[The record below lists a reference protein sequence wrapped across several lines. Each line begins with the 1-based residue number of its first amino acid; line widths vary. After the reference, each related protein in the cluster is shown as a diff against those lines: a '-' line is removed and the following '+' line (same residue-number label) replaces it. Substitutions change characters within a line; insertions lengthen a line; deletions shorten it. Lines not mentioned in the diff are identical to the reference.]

1 MKAELFRKGDIAVI
15 LVILI
20 AAALFWGIRQSEQTD
35 KLEAVI
41 TVNGETVETI
51 DLSSVKEKQIFEF
64 DTTPKVIIAAENG
77 EIYFES
83 SDCDDKLCINCGKL
97 SRKGDT
103 AVCLPAKTVVTVSG
117 SDVGVM
123 TY

>member
-1 MKAELFRKGDIAVI
+1 MKTKLFKKGDIAVI
-15 LVILI
+15 LIILV
-20 AAALFWGIRQSEQTD
+20 AAALFWFFRTKQTD
-35 KLEAVI
+35 RLEAVI

-51 DLSSVKEKQIFEF
+51 DLSAVKEKRIIEL
-64 DTTPKVIIAAENG
+64 DTDPKVVIAAENSA
-77 EIYFES
+77 IYFES
-83 SDCDDKLCINCGKL
+83 AECDDKLCINCGKL

-117 SDVGVM
+117 SDIGVM

>member
-1 MKAELFRKGDIAVI
+1 MKTKLFKKGDIAVI
-15 LVILI
+15 LVILV
-20 AAALFWGIRQSEQTD
+20 AAALFWFFRAQQTD
-35 KLEAVI
+35 RLEAVI

-51 DLSSVKEKQIFEF
+51 DLSAVKEKRIIEL
-64 DTTPKVIIAAENG
+64 DTDPKVVIAAENG
-77 EIYFES
+77 AIYFES
-83 SDCDDKLCINCGKL
+83 AECDDKLCINCGKL

>member
-1 MKAELFRKGDIAVI
+1 MKTKLFKKGDIAVI
-15 LVILI
+15 LVILV
-20 AAALFWGIRQSEQTD
+20 AAALFWFFRTQQTD
-35 KLEAVI
+35 RLEAVI

-51 DLSSVKEKQIFEF
+51 DLSAVKEKRIIEL
-64 DTTPKVIIAAENG
+64 DTDPRVVIAAENG
-77 EIYFES
+77 TIYFES
-83 SDCDDKLCINCGKL
+83 AECDDKLCINCGKL

>member
-1 MKAELFRKGDIAVI
+1 MKTKLFKKGDIAVI
-15 LVILI
+15 LVILV
-20 AAALFWGIRQSEQTD
+20 AAALFWFFRTQQTD
-35 KLEAVI
+35 RLEAVI

-51 DLSSVKEKQIFEF
+51 DLSAVKEKRIVEL
-64 DTTPKVIIAAENG
+64 DTDPKVVIAAENG
-77 EIYFES
+77 AIYFES
-83 SDCDDKLCINCGKL
+83 AECDDKLCINCGKL

>member
-1 MKAELFRKGDIAVI
+1 MKTKLFKKGDIAVI
-15 LVILI
+15 LVILV
-20 AAALFWGIRQSEQTD
+20 AAALFWFFRTQQTD
-35 KLEAVI
+35 RLEAVI
-41 TVNGETVETI
+41 TVDGETVETI
-51 DLSSVKEKQIFEF
+51 DLSAVKEKRIIEL
-64 DTTPKVIIAAENG
+64 DTDPKVVIAAENG
-77 EIYFES
+77 AIYFES
-83 SDCDDKLCINCGKL
+83 ADCDDKLCINCGKL

>member
-1 MKAELFRKGDIAVI
+1 MKTKLFKKGDIAVI
-15 LVILI
+15 LVILV
-20 AAALFWGIRQSEQTD
+20 AAAFFWFFRTQQTD
-35 KLEAVI
+35 RLEAVI

-51 DLSSVKEKQIFEF
+51 DLSAVKEKRIIEL
-64 DTTPKVIIAAENG
+64 DTDPKVVIAAENG
-77 EIYFES
+77 AIYFES
-83 SDCDDKLCINCGKL
+83 AECDDKLCINCGKL

>member
-1 MKAELFRKGDIAVI
+1 MKTKLFRKGDIAVI
-15 LVILI
+15 LVILVT
-20 AAALFWGIRQSEQTD
+20 AAAFRLYQTKQSD

-41 TVNGETVETI
+41 TVDGKTVETI
-51 DLSSVKEKQIFEF
+51 DLSAVDGKRTIEL
-64 DTTPKVIIAAENG
+64 DTAPKVVIAVEKGA
-77 EIYFES
+77 IYFEEAE
-83 SDCDDKLCINCGKL
+83 CDDKLCINCGKL

-117 SDVGVM
+117 SDVDVM

>member
-1 MKAELFRKGDIAVI
+1 MKTKLFKKGDIAVI
-15 LVILI
+15 LVILV
-20 AAALFWGIRQSEQTD
+20 AAALFWFFRTQQTD
-35 KLEAVI
+35 CLEAVI

-51 DLSSVKEKQIFEF
+51 DLSTVKEKRIIEL
-64 DTTPKVIIAAENG
+64 DTDPKVVIAAENG
-77 EIYFES
+77 AIYFES
-83 SDCDDKLCINCGKL
+83 AECDDKLCINCGKL

>member
-1 MKAELFRKGDIAVI
+1 MKTKLFKKGDIAVI
-15 LVILI
+15 LVILV
-20 AAALFWGIRQSEQTD
+20 AAALFWFFRTQQTD
-35 KLEAVI
+35 RLEAVI
-41 TVNGETVETI
+41 TVGGETVETI
-51 DLSSVKEKQIFEF
+51 DLSAVKEKRIIEL
-64 DTTPKVIIAAENG
+64 DTDPKVVIAAENG
-77 EIYFES
+77 TIYFES
-83 SDCDDKLCINCGKL
+83 AECDDKLCINCGKL

>member
-1 MKAELFRKGDIAVI
+1 MKTKLLKKGDIAVI
-15 LVILI
+15 LVILV
-20 AAALFWGIRQSEQTD
+20 AAALFWFFRTQQTD
-35 KLEAVI
+35 RLEAVI

-51 DLSSVKEKQIFEF
+51 DLSAVKEKRIIEL
-64 DTTPKVIIAAENG
+64 DTDPKVVIAAENG
-77 EIYFES
+77 TIYFES
-83 SDCDDKLCINCGKL
+83 AECDDKLCINRGKL

>member
-1 MKAELFRKGDIAVI
+1 MKTKLFKKGDIAVI
-15 LVILI
+15 LVILV
-20 AAALFWGIRQSEQTD
+20 AAALFWFFRTQQTD
-35 KLEAVI
+35 RLEAVI

-51 DLSSVKEKQIFEF
+51 DLSAVREKRIIEL
-64 DTTPKVIIAAENG
+64 DTDPKVVIAAENG
-77 EIYFES
+77 AIYFES
-83 SDCDDKLCINCGKL
+83 AECDDKLCINCGKL

>member
-1 MKAELFRKGDIAVI
+1 MKTKLIRKGDIAVV
-15 LVILI
+15 LVILLV
-20 AAALFWGIRQSEQTD
+20 AAVTWFFQTRQTD

-51 DLSSVKEKQIFEF
+51 DLSSVKEKTSFAL
-64 DTTPKVIIAAENG
+64 DTEPAVIITAENG
-77 EIYFES
+77 AIYFEKA
-83 SDCDDKLCINCGKL
+83 DCDDKLCINCGKL

-103 AVCLPAKTVVTVSG
+103 AVCLPARTVVTVSG
-117 SDVGVM
+117 SDIDAL

>member
-1 MKAELFRKGDIAVI
+1 MKTKLFKKGDIAVI
-15 LVILI
+15 LVILV
-20 AAALFWGIRQSEQTD
+20 AATLFWFFRTQQTD
-35 KLEAVI
+35 RLEAVI

-51 DLSSVKEKQIFEF
+51 DLSAVKEKRIIEL
-64 DTTPKVIIAAENG
+64 DTDPKVVIAAENG
-77 EIYFES
+77 TIYFES
-83 SDCDDKLCINCGKL
+83 AECDDKLCINCGKL

>member
-1 MKAELFRKGDIAVI
+1 MKTKLFKKGDIAVI

-20 AAALFWGIRQSEQTD
+20 VAAVFWFCQSQNAD
-35 KLEAVI
+35 RLEAVI
-41 TVNGETVETI
+41 TVNGKTVETI
-51 DLSSVKEKQIFEF
+51 DLSSVKEKRIIEL
-64 DTTPKVIIAAENG
+64 DTDPKVVIAAENG

-83 SDCDDKLCINCGKL
+83 ADCDDKLCINCGKL
-97 SRKGDT
+97 NRKGDT

-117 SDVGVM
+117 SDIGVM

>member
-1 MKAELFRKGDIAVI
+1 MKTKLFKKGDIAVI

-20 AAALFWGIRQSEQTD
+20 VAAVFWFCQSQNAD
-35 KLEAVI
+35 RLEAVI
-41 TVNGETVETI
+41 TVNGKTVETI
-51 DLSSVKEKQIFEF
+51 DLSSVKEKRIIEL
-64 DTTPKVIIAAENG
+64 DTDPKVVIAAENG

-83 SDCDDKLCINCGKL
+83 ADCDDKLCINCGKL

-117 SDVGVM
+117 SDIGVM

>member
-1 MKAELFRKGDIAVI
+1 MKTKLFKKGDLAVI

-20 AAALFWGIRQSEQTD
+20 VSAVFWIYQSQNTD
-35 KLEAVI
+35 RLEAVI

-51 DLSSVKEKQIFEF
+51 DLSAIKEKRIIEL
-64 DTTPKVIIAAENG
+64 DTDPKVVIAAENG

-83 SDCDDKLCINCGKL
+83 ADCDDKLCINCGKL

>member
-1 MKAELFRKGDIAVI
+1 MKTKLIRKGDIAVI
-15 LVILI
+15 LAILLV
-20 AAALFWGIRQSEQTD
+20 AAVLWFFQTRHTD

-51 DLSSVKEKQIFEF
+51 DLASVKKKTTFEL
-64 DTTPKVIIAAENG
+64 DTEPEVVIAAENG
-77 EIYFES
+77 AIYFES
-83 SDCDDKLCINCGKL
+83 ADCDDKLCVNCGRL

-117 SDVGVM
+117 SDLDVL